1 MYNNKLVLKRINL
14 GFVIKIAVL
23 AYIIILHILYL
34 NYYENIFRTSYNG
47 KLFIYSFDIAKYIFC
62 IFQTAILYRLV
73 LNKILRVELTEK
85 IILVLYLLY
94 FIPGVLQQAVTNSEW
109 AHMIYYFLFW
119 VAIEIWSR
127 VIKPKK
133 NNMLHKNIVIG
144 NMRGY
149 EGIIQIISIISVF
162 SIFGIAIYAG
172 RLPTINNI
180 SYSLIDT
187 YAVRASATENEMHW
201 IIRNI
206 EYFAAYFMI
215 LSIGYYSEKRR
226 WIMVILLFAGV
237 FCAFVIQGNRLI
249 IFLAGIALLCGL
261 LNIDNKKIV
270 LGVLAIAVV
279 LFLEVLLT
287 EKGAIFTDVFRRYSV
302 VPNRLSEFYYDY
314 FTQNEPDFLRLNYP
328 RISSLLGIPQ
338 PYKDIDVSH
347 LIGLN
352 YLGID
357 LGANTGLVGGAL
369 FKFGYAGI
377 VFSTFGYVM
386 VFRLFEGVTFN
397 ISDSKFVTSLAI
409 LLSTIAI
416 NLPALLASL
425 FGMTY
430 ILLLYLSMLLFGERK
445 VKRNSR

>member
-1 MYNNKLVLKRINL
+1 MNNRLVLKKINL
-14 GFVIKIAVL
+14 SFTIKIAVL

-34 NYYENIFRTSYNG
+34 NYYENIFITSYNG
-47 KLFIYSFDIAKYIFC
+47 RLFVFSFDVAKYIFC
-62 IFQTAILYRLV
+62 IFQTLILYRLV

-85 IILVLYLLY
+85 ILLVLYLLY
-94 FIPGVLQQAVTNSEW
+94 FIPGTLQQAVTNSEW

-127 VIKPKK
+127 IIKPKK
-133 NNMLHKNIVIG
+133 YNMLHRNIVIG

-149 EGIIQIISIISVF
+149 EGIIQIISILCVF
-162 SIFGIAIYAG
+162 VIFAIAIYVG

-180 SYSLIDT
+180 IYSLIDT
-187 YAVRASATENEMHW
+187 YAIRASATENEMHW

-226 WIMVILLFAGV
+226 WGMVIILLVGV
-237 FCAFVIQGNRLI
+237 FSAFVIQGNRLL
-249 IFLAGIALLCGL
+249 IFLAGIAFLCGL

-270 LGVLAIAVV
+270 LGALAIALV
-279 LFLEVLLT
+279 LLLEALLT
-287 EKGAIFTDVFRRYSV
+287 EKGSVFTDIFRRYSI

-338 PYKDIDVSH
+338 PYKNIDVSH

-369 FKFGYAGI
+369 FKFGYAGV

-397 ISDSKFVTSLAI
+397 ISNSKFVTSLAI

-425 FGMTY
+425 FGTTY
-430 ILLLYLSMLLFGERK
+430 ILLLYLSMLLFGESK
-445 VKRNSR
+445 EE

>member
-1 MYNNKLVLKRINL
+1 MNNKLMLKRVNL
-14 GFVIKIAVL
+14 SFIIKIAIL

-34 NYYENIFRTSYNG
+34 NYYDNVFRTSYNG
-47 KLFIYSFDIAKYIFC
+47 RLFTYSFDMTKYIFC
-62 IFQTAILYRLV
+62 IFQTAILYNLI

-85 IILVLYLLY
+85 IILILYLLY

-109 AHMIYYFLFW
+109 SYMIYYFLFW
-119 VAIEIWSR
+119 VAIELWARI
-127 VIKPKK
+127 IKPKR
-133 NNMLHKNIVIG
+133 NNMLHKNIVIV
-144 NMRGY
+144 NRRGY
-149 EGIIQIISIISVF
+149 EGIIQIISIISVLL
-162 SIFGIAIYAG
+162 IFAIAIYVG
-172 RLPTINNI
+172 RLPTLNNI
-180 SYSLIDT
+180 IHTLIDT
-187 YAVRASATENEMHW
+187 YAIRASATENEMHW

-206 EYFAAYFMI
+206 EYFAVYFTI
-215 LSIGYYSEKRR
+215 LSIGYYSEKKR
-226 WIMVILLFAGV
+226 WAMVIFLLVGE

-249 IFLAGIALLCGL
+249 LFLAGIALLCGL
-261 LNIDNKKIV
+261 LNIDNRKIV
-270 LGVLAIAVV
+270 LGMLVIAVI
-279 LFLEVLLT
+279 LLLEVLLA
-287 EKGAIFTDVFRRYSV
+287 ENGAIFTDVFRRYSI

-314 FTQNEPDFLRLNYP
+314 FTQNEPDFLRQNYP
-328 RISSLLGIPQ
+328 RISSLLGVPQ

-369 FKFGYAGI
+369 FKFGYVGA

-397 ISDSKFVTSLAI
+397 ISDSKFVTSLVI

-416 NLPALLASL
+416 NLSALLASL

-430 ILLLYLSMLLFGERK
+430 ILLLYLSMLLFGESK
-445 VKRNSR
+445 EKRNNR